1 MEISRRLALSQ
12 QRSCRLLALLDNFD
26 FTIDQFSFRL
36 SFGRKRIRGIT
47 EGILRRRDREN
58 DRRRVFE

>member
-1 MEISRRLALSQ
+1 MEISRRVALSQ

-47 EGILRRRDREN
+47 EGILRTERP
-58 DRRRVFE
+58 